1 VTKAASVESQ
11 VLAAFTDIA
20 RDATAVNSPDSL
32 DTLLRSVGR
41 TLCELI
47 EVRRCSVYLQAEP
60 GQFQGRVGY
69 YGLDDID
76 AGVKQLVSG
85 TDRFTQ
91 EIVATRAPVL
101 VTDAENDP
109 RTVRRTM
116 HRWGVRDM
124 LGVPLVMGEEVV
136 GIIYL
141 DDREQEHVYTDRQ
154 IQLAQTFANLAALSV
169 RQAALLAEVN
179 QRAAV
184 IEDQR
189 RELAQAGAA
198 HERLTGAVLAGLG
211 LADLVRV
218 LADLLRKP
226 VLVYNLNQVL
236 MTASARG
243 DAQHNT
249 GLQAAARG
257 TGRAELVSALRTAE
271 PGPSV
276 LLPPAPAL
284 GCPHRRLVCP
294 MVIEGREAGYLV
306 VLETGSRFSALDT
319 RIAQHGATVVT
330 LALFHEL
337 RQSGLREQERQEF
350 LGDVLHGGRDPDT
363 LARRGQVH
371 GVDLDRPH
379 LLVRIG
385 DVGTSGR
392 ERRADLAAAIAA
404 GLGLADVLTTAVPGG
419 MVLLVAAPDAGDVAA
434 ARAVK
439 QEVLDALLKQDDGA
453 DPPTVVISA
462 VCRELRDYPR
472 AAVEIRRVM
481 ELLHRMGRR
490 GQVELAG
497 ELAVSRLIAAT
508 VPSAQA
514 IDIARQLLRP
524 VLEQDRVAH
533 TELLPTLR
541 ALLAE
546 DGQVRGTARRLGVH
560 ENTVRYRMARVREVS
575 GIDPHRLDSLL
586 DLRYCLQILDLAG
599 ELEPE
604 ATVGDVDNAPKG
616 VLAPPE

>member
-1 VTKAASVESQ
+1 VESQ
-11 VLAAFTDIA
+11 VLEAFTDIA
-20 RDATAVNSPDSL
+20 RDATAVNSPESL
-32 DTLLRSVGR
+32 DTLLRTVGR
-41 TLCELI
+41 RLCELI
-47 EVRRCSVYLQAEP
+47 EVRRCSVYLQSGP
-60 GQFQGRVGY
+60 GHFQGRVGY
-69 YGLDDID
+69 YVFDDID

-101 VTDAENDP
+101 VTNAENDP

-141 DDREQEHVYTDRQ
+141 DDREKEHDYTDRQ
-154 IQLAQTFANLAALSV
+154 IELAQTFANLAALSV
-169 RQAALLAEVN
+169 RQAALLAEVS

-218 LADLLRKP
+218 LADLLHKP

-257 TGRAELVSALRTAE
+257 TGKAELVTALRAVE
-271 PGPSV
+271 PGPSA

-306 VLETGSRFSALDT
+306 VLETGSRFSALDA

-337 RQSGLREQERQEF
+337 RQAGLREQERQEF
-350 LGDVLHGGRDPDT
+350 LGDLLHGGRDPET
-363 LARRGQVH
+363 IARRAQVH

-379 LLVRIG
+379 VLVRLG
-385 DVGTSGR
+385 DAGTSGR
-392 ERRADLAAAIAA
+392 ERRAGLATAIAA

-419 MVLLVAAPDAGDVAA
+419 TVLLVAAPEGPDVAA

-439 QEVLDALLKQDDGA
+439 QVVLDALGRQDPA

-462 VCRELRDYPR
+462 VCRETRDYPR

-481 ELLHRMGRR
+481 DLLHRMGRR
-490 GQVELAG
+490 GHVELAG

-514 IDIARQLLRP
+514 IEVARQLLAP
-524 VLEQDRVAH
+524 ILEQDRAGSS
-533 TELLPTLR
+533 ELLPTLR

-546 DGQVRGTARRLGVH
+546 DGQVRGTAKRLGVH

-599 ELEPE
+599 ETDSDVALGE
-604 ATVGDVDNAPKG
+604 VDNRSQA
-616 VLAPPE
+616 VVAPPG

>member
-1 VTKAASVESQ
+1 MESQ
-11 VLAAFTDIA
+11 VLEAFTDIA
-20 RDATAVNSPDSL
+20 RDATAVNSPESL
-32 DTLLRSVGR
+32 DTLLRTVGR
-41 TLCELI
+41 RLCELI
-47 EVRRCSVYLQAEP
+47 EVRRCSVYLATDP

-69 YGLDDID
+69 YVFDDID
-76 AGVKQLVSG
+76 AGVKLLVSG
-85 TDRFTQ
+85 SDQFTQ
-91 EIVATRAPVL
+91 EIVAKRAPVL
-101 VTDAENDP
+101 ITDAENDP

-141 DDREQEHVYTDRQ
+141 DDREKEHDYTDRQ

-169 RQAALLAEVN
+169 RQAALLAEVS

-189 RELAQAGAA
+189 RELAQATAA

-211 LADLVRV
+211 LAELVRV

-257 TGRAELVSALRTAE
+257 TGKAELVTALRGAE
-271 PGPSV
+271 SGPSM

-306 VLETGSRFSALDT
+306 VLETGSRFSAIDT
-319 RIAQHGATVVT
+319 RVAQHGATVVT

-337 RQSGLREQERQEF
+337 RQAGLRDQERQEF
-350 LGDVLHGGRDPDT
+350 LGDLLHGGRDPET
-363 LARRGQVH
+363 IVRRAQVH
-371 GVDLDRPH
+371 GVDLDRSH
-379 LLVRIG
+379 VLVRLG

-392 ERRADLAAAIAA
+392 ERRADLAATIAA
-404 GLGLADVLTTAVPGG
+404 NLGLADVLTTAVPGG
-419 MVLLVAAPDAGDVAA
+419 TVLLVGTPDVGDIPA

-439 QEVLDALLKQDDGA
+439 EAVVAALKDAP

-481 ELLHRMGRR
+481 DLLHRMGRR

-514 IDIARQLLRP
+514 LDTARQLLAP
-524 VLEQDRVAH
+524 ILEQDRGAH
-533 TELLPTLR
+533 SDLLPTLR

-546 DGQVRGTARRLGVH
+546 DGQVRGTAKRLGVH

-599 ELEPE
+599 ELS
-604 ATVGDVDNAPKG
+604 VGDVDNQPQTM
-616 VLAPPE
+616 VAPPG